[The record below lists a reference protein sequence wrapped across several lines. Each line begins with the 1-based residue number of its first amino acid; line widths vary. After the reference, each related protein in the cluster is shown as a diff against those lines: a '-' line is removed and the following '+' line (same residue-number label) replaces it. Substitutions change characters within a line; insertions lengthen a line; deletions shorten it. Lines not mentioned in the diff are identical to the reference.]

1 MKQTEG
7 IASVLLECEYLVGPQ
22 KKPIAVKLGLPSP
35 SENGQEW
42 ACKFHLAGLR
52 NSRVQVAYGVDGL
65 QALTIAADA
74 IRKRLDRLRNVT
86 SETEPYEFVFPQVVP
101 MSYGLEFHRYL
112 CEVLRKEI
120 EKKER
125 QLSRKRLARKR
136 PR

>member
-1 MKQTEG
+1 MKQKEG
-7 IASVLLECEYLVGPQ
+7 IASVLLECEYLVGLQ
-22 KKPIAVKLGLPSP
+22 KKPIVVKLGFPSP
-35 SENGQEW
+35 SENGHEW
-42 ACKFHLAGLR
+42 ACKYHLAGLR
-52 NSRVQVAYGVDGL
+52 NSRVHAAYGVDGL

-74 IRKRLDRLRNVT
+74 IRKRLDRLSNVT
-86 SETEPYEFVFPQVVP
+86 SETEPYEFVFPQFVP
-101 MSYGLEFHRYL
+101 MSYGLEFHRHL

>member
-1 MKQTEG
+1 MNQKEG
-7 IASVLLECEYLVGPQ
+7 IASVLLECEYFVGLQ
-22 KKPIAVKLGLPSP
+22 KKPIVVKLGFPGP
-35 SENGQEW
+35 SEKGPEW
-42 ACKFHLAGLR
+42 ACKYHLAGLR
-52 NSRVQVAYGVDGL
+52 DSRVEVAYGIDGL

-74 IRKRLDRLRNVT
+74 VRKRLDCLKNVT
-86 SETEPYEFVFPQVVP
+86 SETEPYEFVFPQFVP
-101 MSYGLEFHRYL
+101 TSYGLEFYRHL